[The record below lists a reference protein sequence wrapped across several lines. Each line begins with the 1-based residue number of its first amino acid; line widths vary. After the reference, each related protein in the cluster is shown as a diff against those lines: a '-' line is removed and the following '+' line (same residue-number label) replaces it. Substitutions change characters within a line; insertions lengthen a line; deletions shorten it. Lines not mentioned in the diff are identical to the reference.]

1 MKKSKLIILIIAS
14 ILIISTAF
22 ILIRKST
29 TTELYSIKSEK
40 QLKKIYYGQSI
51 NEGSGLLMNILTM
64 PISFFAE
71 TWDEIRPVTYSN
83 RFDMVEIAE
92 ETGTI
97 GLDTTDSIVQNIK
110 SDYSSA
116 SDKHVSSQKDYS
128 TTNIQVENVDE
139 ADITKTDGNYIYSI
153 SETQVIITDVMNP
166 TDIKI
171 ASRINVSEGIP
182 EDLMLFEDKL
192 AIISSSATTYNKN
205 TIVTIYDIQD
215 KEDPKLIK
223 SYTLYEPYYTSR
235 CINGRLY
242 VIASGNLREEN
253 DEIVTYYREDN
264 HKKDLD
270 LNNIKYLK
278 EIETDNQ
285 TLISMLDLNNPT
297 ENVRLNSYLIDIS
310 NAYVSEKNIYL
321 LHDEYDYDNDV
332 PPVKTLFGLAGAM
345 EPFIYEYK
353 NDDDYG
359 YKTTIYKFNLLDN
372 GEIKYDTKTKVEGET
387 INQFSLDEY
396 NGNLRVALHNYKGSR
411 VVVFNENLK
420 KIGESEYLAPG
431 EKMYSSRFIG
441 DRAYLVTYRTTDPLY
456 VIDLSNPQ
464 KVEVLGELKIPG
476 YSTYL
481 HPYDKNHLI
490 GIGMETKENV
500 NRDSNGRV
508 ISTTAS
514 IIGMKMAL
522 FDVTDVN
529 NPKQISNI
537 VIGDS
542 RATSAI
548 LTNHKALLFSKEKEL
563 IAIPVNNYKEDFEIK
578 NTSNQY
584 SSIISSFTNYS
595 KPYIS
600 EGYFVYKVNLDD
612 GFELKGI
619 INHEKTMRKYSYYNN
634 SKLLRGLYIDNNL
647 YTISEELIKVNRIDN
662 LELISQLQIQEPIE
676 ETNIINNVPLNLWD

>member
-1 MKKSKLIILIIAS
+1 MKKSKLIILIIAI
-14 ILIISTAF
+14 ILIISTVF

-51 NEGSGLLMNILTM
+51 NEESGLLMNILTM

-83 RFDMVEIAE
+83 RFDMVEITE

-97 GLDTTDSIVQNIK
+97 GLDTIDSIAQNIK

-223 SYTLYEPYYTSR
+223 GYTLYEPYYTSR

-242 VIASGNLREEN
+242 VIASGKLREEN

-278 EIETDNQ
+278 EIETNNQ

-321 LHDEYDYDNDV
+321 LHDEYDYNNDV

-345 EPFIYEYK
+345 GPFIYEYK
-353 NDDDYG
+353 YDYDYG

-372 GEIKYDTKTKVEGET
+372 GEIKYDTKTKVDGET

-396 NGNLRVALHNYKGSR
+396 NGNLRVALHSYKGSR

-563 IAIPVNNYKEDFEIK
+563 IAIPVNNYQEDFEIK

-619 INHEKTMRKYSYYNN
+619 INHEKTMKKYSYYNN

-676 ETNIINNVPLNLWD
+676 ETTIINNVPLNLWD

>member
-1 MKKSKLIILIIAS
+1 MKKSKLIILIIAI
-14 ILIISTAF
+14 ILIISTVF

-51 NEGSGLLMNILTM
+51 NEESGLLMNILTM

-83 RFDMVEIAE
+83 RFDMVEITE

-97 GLDTTDSIVQNIK
+97 GLDTIDSIAQNIK

-192 AIISSSATTYNKN
+192 AIISSGATTYNKN

-223 SYTLYEPYYTSR
+223 GYTLYEPYYTSR

-242 VIASGNLREEN
+242 VIASGKLREEN

-278 EIETDNQ
+278 EIETNNQ

-345 EPFIYEYK
+345 GPFIYEYK
-353 NDDDYG
+353 YDYG

-372 GEIKYDTKTKVEGET
+372 GEIKYDTKTKVDGET

-396 NGNLRVALHNYKGSR
+396 NGNLRVALHSYKGSR

-563 IAIPVNNYKEDFEIK
+563 IAIPVNNYKENFEIK

-619 INHEKTMRKYSYYNN
+619 INHEKTMKKYSYYNN